1 MMFLHWSSRSPFV
14 RKVMMTAH
22 ETSLADRIQC
32 ERIVVSS
39 RAANPTVMRDNP
51 LGKIPTL
58 RLEDGTVLYDSAVIC
73 EYLDSLRD
81 GPKLFPG
88 PGPARWTALRR
99 NALGTGLLDNLVLWR
114 GAREWP
120 HRLTDL
126 EEALDAKTRAAL
138 DAMEAEAGAL
148 GGDAFSIGHIAI
160 GVALAYLDF
169 RFAALAWRTGRPAL
183 AEWHASFSA
192 RPSAQATA
200 FADVV

>member
-14 RKVMMTAH
+14 RKVMITAH
-22 ETSLADRIQC
+22 ETGLAGRIEC
-32 ERIVVSS
+32 ERVVVSA
-39 RAANPTVMRDNP
+39 RAANSAVMRDNP

-58 RLEDGTVLYDSAVIC
+58 RLEDGSVLYDSAVIC
-73 EYLDSLRD
+73 EYLDSLHG
-81 GPKLFPG
+81 GPKLFPTQ
-88 PGPARWTALRR
+88 GPARWTALRR

-120 HRLTDL
+120 HRLADM

-148 GGDAFSIGHIAI
+148 GRDAFSVGHIAI

-169 RFAALAWRTGRPAL
+169 RFATLAWRAGRPAL
-183 AEWHASFSA
+183 TDWHRSFSG
-192 RPSAQATA
+192 RPSALATA
-200 FADVV
+200 FADIV